1 MFKTTVVHTIE
12 DLSLNFPKNYF
23 DHSPKKTSECAFWP
37 ANHIPVFLLV
47 NLIKKTLAVD
57 LMWFGYS
64 IGMAT
69 TPVIQLTFIADIRLP
84 STYEL
89 ALAGDTDVFRK
100 F

>member
-1 MFKTTVVHTIE
+1 
-12 DLSLNFPKNYF
+12 
-23 DHSPKKTSECAFWP
+23 
-37 ANHIPVFLLV
+37 
-47 NLIKKTLAVD
+47 
-57 LMWFGYS
+57 MWFGYS